1 MTSLIRRDAVNTR
14 PGKNPLSLRAIL
26 EHASVGKPKHHIGEV
41 SLPDRELYTVHEFK
55 SINGWISRRFYYKN
69 GVKCDLFG
77 RTINDPG
84 FNSNSHTAQTYPEP
98 HPIVPTGGKKRTR
111 LIKETMSSS
120 EQINLLKKKIES
132 DNIRENLTKI
142 QNYRSAL
149 QNGGSLSDFNTNS
162 NQIQPS
168 RHIIYPPT
176 PSKYAYPGT
185 VYKKKPYQFPYTPS
199 IMQPNYISPPE
210 PENDNGHNGGHNGHH

>member
-55 SINGWISRRFYYKN
+55 SINGWVSRRFYYKN

-77 RTINDPG
+77 RTVNDPG

-98 HPIVPTGGKKRTR
+98 HPIVPTGHPP
-111 LIKETMSSS
+111 
-120 EQINLLKKKIES
+120 LLCSPTKKKLLE
-132 DNIRENLTKI
+132 
-142 QNYRSAL
+142 
-149 QNGGSLSDFNTNS
+149 LSC
-162 NQIQPS
+162 PEVLG
-168 RHIIYPPT
+168 YAPP
-176 PSKYAYPGT
+176 
-185 VYKKKPYQFPYTPS
+185 
-199 IMQPNYISPPE
+199 
-210 PENDNGHNGGHNGHH
+210 